1 MHLTWTPNASASALH
16 AAQAICE
23 AGDKLADARVVES
36 IGKYAQG
43 LGRWIDT
50 AAPFDTARFWS
61 LLVGHSALL
70 ESNMELAQAVVRK
83 GAVRIGDKA
92 AVSQL
97 AGFISDIEAAYN
109 QLFPKFQE
117 QLPLRARPLQEH
129 WLGFGPGLLAHLGR
143 LTQKDLLVS
152 EARVVLLQPILAG
165 AGVAHIDQNLVRI
178 EAVLTNPMV
187 ELPEVVRLAWLLSQ
201 LQLDLPI
208 HSETIGINLLTR
220 LAPLAML
227 PPILAAAEVMELSK
241 CNESVAELAIEQWR
255 IPVPTGQDV
264 HAEIVPVLMDWW
276 ETYLQTRPAWHTAL
290 QALAKMLSLTSS

>member
-23 AGDKLADARVVES
+23 SGDKLTDTRVVES
-36 IGKYAQG
+36 IGQYALG
-43 LGRWIDT
+43 LGRWIEAT
-50 AAPFDTARFWS
+50 APFDFGRFWS
-61 LLVGHSALL
+61 LLVGHSAII
-70 ESNMELAQAVVRK
+70 ESNMDLAQIVVRK
-83 GAVRIGDKA
+83 GAVLRSDKT

-109 QLFPKFQE
+109 QLYPKFQE

-143 LTQKDLLVS
+143 LTQKDLLVP
-152 EARVVLLQPILAG
+152 EARVVLLQPVLAG

-201 LQLDLPI
+201 LQLDLPV
-208 HSETIGINLLTR
+208 HSETIGLHLLTR

-241 CNESVAELAIEQWR
+241 CDESVAELAIEQWR
-255 IPVPTGQDV
+255 IPVPKDKDI

-276 ETYLQTRPAWHTAL
+276 ETYLQTRPAWHTAM
-290 QALAKMLSLTSS
+290 QALSKMLSLG

>member
-1 MHLTWTPNASASALH
+1 MMHLTWTPNASASAMH
-16 AAQAICE
+16 AAQSICE
-23 AGDKLADARVVES
+23 YGEQLADARIKES
-36 IGKYAQG
+36 IGKYALG
-43 LGRWIDT
+43 LGHWIET

-61 LLVGHSALL
+61 LLVGHSAIID
-70 ESNMELAQAVVRK
+70 SNTELAQAVVRK
-83 GAVRIGDKA
+83 AAIRVGDKTA
-92 AVSQL
+92 ISQL

-143 LTQKDLLVS
+143 LTQKELLVS
-152 EARVVLLQPILAG
+152 EARVVLLQPILGG
-165 AGVAHIDQNLVRI
+165 AGVAHIDLNLVRI

-208 HSETIGINLLTR
+208 HSDTIGTNLLAR

-241 CNESVAELAIEQWR
+241 CDESVAELAIEQWH
-255 IPVPTGQDV
+255 IPVPRDKDIHT
-264 HAEIVPVLMDWW
+264 EIVPVMMDWW
-276 ETYLQTRPAWHTAL
+276 ETYLQTRPGWQTAL
-290 QALAKMLSLTSS
+290 QAFAKMLGIQ

>member
-16 AAQAICE
+16 ASQAICE
-23 AGDKLADARVVES
+23 AGDRLTDNRVVES
-36 IGKYAQG
+36 IGKYALG
-43 LGRWIDT
+43 LGRWIDA
-50 AAPFDTARFWS
+50 AAPFDTARVWS
-61 LLVGHSALL
+61 LLVGHSAIVD
-70 ESNMELAQAVVRK
+70 SNLDLAQVVLRK
-83 GAVRIGDKA
+83 GAVRIGDKTA
-92 AVSQL
+92 ISQL

-109 QLFPKFQE
+109 QLFPKFHE

-152 EARVVLLQPILAG
+152 EARVVVLQPILAG

-208 HSETIGINLLTR
+208 HSETIGMNLLTR
-220 LAPLAML
+220 LGPLAML

-241 CNESVAELAIEQWR
+241 CDESIAELAIEQWR
-255 IPVPTGQDV
+255 IPVPKEKEV
-264 HAEIVPVLMDWW
+264 HVEIVPVLMDWW

-290 QALAKMLSLTSS
+290 QALAKMLSLG